1 MEIRTFKESDADQTR
16 ELISRILKE
25 ECSLESDVFKEDDLD
40 NLKKA
45 YSNIREVLLVAEE
58 DSKII
63 GVISVKQEKDD
74 TALIKRLFV
83 HPAYRGRNYGQT
95 LLRRAIDFSKIS
107 GYKNISFRATD
118 QMKAAINL
126 CLKNGFKQIN
136 EKDLGKFRIVE
147 LLLKIDN

>member
-45 YSNIREVLLVAEE
+45 YSNIRETLLVAEE

-83 HPAYRGRNYGQT
+83 HPAYRGRNYGQI
-95 LLRRAIDFSKIS
+95 LLHRAIDFSKIS

-136 EKDLGKFRIVE
+136 EKDLGKIRIVE

>member
-1 MEIRTFKESDADQTR
+1 MEIRSFKESDVDQTR

-136 EKDLGKFRIVE
+136 EKDLGKIRIVE

>member
-1 MEIRTFKESDADQTR
+1 MEIRSFKESDVDQTR

-45 YSNIREVLLVAEE
+45 YSNIREALLVAEE
-58 DSKII
+58 ESKII

-95 LLRRAIDFSKIS
+95 LLRRAIDFSKIN

-136 EKDLGKFRIVE
+136 EKDLGKIRIVE

>member
-1 MEIRTFKESDADQTR
+1 MEIRSFKESDSD
-16 ELISRILKE
+16 EIKKLINRILKE
-25 ECSLESDVFKEDDLD
+25 EYSLESDIFKEDDLD
-40 NLKKA
+40 DLKKA
-45 YSNIREVLLVAEE
+45 YSSIREALLVAEE

-74 TALIKRLFV
+74 TALIRRLFV
-83 HPAYRGRNYGQT
+83 HPAYRGRNYGEV

-136 EKDLGKFRIVE
+136 EKDLGKLRIVE

>member
-1 MEIRTFKESDADQTR
+1 MEIRTFKESDVDQIR

-25 ECSLESDVFKEDDLD
+25 EYSLESDVFKEDDLD

-45 YSNIREVLLVAEE
+45 YSNIRETLLVAEE

-83 HPAYRGRNYGQT
+83 HPAYRGRNYGQI
-95 LLRRAIDFSKIS
+95 LLHRAIDFSKIS

-136 EKDLGKFRIVE
+136 EKDLGKLRIVE
-147 LLLKIDN
+147 LSLKIDN

>member
-45 YSNIREVLLVAEE
+45 YSNIREALLVAEE